1 MRTKIFLFC
10 IALLIIVPSSSG
22 MSFNGIPWTN
32 WSEIVAVAVCLY
44 AFCFKLNRQVIANR
58 LKFIN
63 RRRWNAFVAVV
74 VILVSLK
81 ATTFF
86 VSPTAG
92 EFEVCY
98 VNADQTLEDGCIR
111 TFEPLPL
118 IASSSQEFDRRS
130 TSIDRIMF
138 QPLQAPASGIT
149 QTNWRLPFINSW
161 KFDEGWR
168 TWNSDDKNIE
178 IFPFRA
184 YFRGQVKFSDEET
197 LRIRYVGEGKV
208 AVNDKEIR
216 LPPSYKNEQT
226 LKLDIGA
233 GHKQLE
239 VDYHFFRT
247 ETYGEPSNLP
257 YATLTLESENDNVIR
272 PMMPMTTLMY
282 KFFSRVLDFAIFGI
296 LILPLF
302 ALREK
307 LADFVTALGIGIVV
321 VLIGAIESV
330 AIIEKL
336 MPLELSV
343 IILTVFII
351 VGMQKSWNSS
361 RLFFGVLG
369 VAISLVLREVS
380 FLLDQSPN
388 MGQIFVRLRGNDH
401 LVYHAH
407 VREMLESGF
416 LRGGEDVYYFQPG
429 IRYYFYLQNVLFGES
444 SLITGCVSVALMGWG
459 IWFVAVRLK
468 SPLVLVRRLQML
480 GIVALIVWW
489 SSSHTTQSS
498 VFGLSEF
505 GAWIGV
511 FYIVGLMLGETC
523 DKQIATVAALAGVV
537 TWIRPNQGLAMLGII
552 CCAGLL
558 QVSCQNV
565 RGRRTVIGIGVF
577 SLVLCLIPVHNFVFG
592 NVLAFQPRGAI
603 AASQLPWGQ
612 LLRVTND
619 ADAQAFL
626 INNLK
631 AAIYLPTFLPDIYS
645 HRLALAL
652 LMFWIVIAI
661 AFGVWLRTK
670 QCVLYSGIFA
680 LVIVGQIA
688 PFLKYNIVRYHP
700 IQIVAIHL
708 SAILIVLY
716 LTSETYVQG
725 EMSKLDAEKS
735 KGSVRQM
742 N

>member
-1 MRTKIFLFC
+1 
-10 IALLIIVPSSSG
+10 

-98 VNADQTLEDGCIR
+98 VNTDQTLENGCIR

-130 TSIDRIMF
+130 TSTDRIIF
-138 QPLQAPASGIT
+138 QPLKAPASGIT
-149 QTNWRLPFINSW
+149 QTNWRLPFINSR

-226 LKLDIGA
+226 LNLDIGA
-233 GHKQLE
+233 GHKQVE
-239 VDYHFFRT
+239 VDYHFLRT

-257 YATLTLESENDNVIR
+257 YATLVLESKKDNFIR
-272 PMMPMTTLMY
+272 PTTPTIPLMY
-282 KFFSRVLDFAIFGI
+282 ELLFRILDIAICGV
-296 LILPLF
+296 LILLLC
-302 ALREK
+302 ALRAK
-307 LADFVTALGIGIVV
+307 IRDLAVAVSIGTAVALAIAIG
-321 VLIGAIESV
+321 SV
-330 AIIEKL
+330 AIVKRL

-343 IILTVFII
+343 IILTVFIV
-351 VGMQKSWNSS
+351 VGMQKSWNPS

-369 VAISLVLREVS
+369 VAISLVLNEVK
-380 FLLDQSPN
+380 FVLDRSPN
-388 MGQIFVRLRGNDH
+388 VDQILIRLRGNDH

-416 LRGGEDVYYFQPG
+416 LRGGEDVYHFQPG

-505 GAWIGV
+505 GAWIGAL
-511 FYIVGLMLGETC
+511 YIFGLMLGETC

-577 SLVLCLIPVHNFVFG
+577 SLVLSLIPVHNFVFG
-592 NVLAFQPRGAI
+592 NVVAFQPTGAI
-603 AASQLPWGQ
+603 AASQLSWGQ
-612 LLRVTND
+612 LLSVAND

-652 LMFWIVIAI
+652 LMFWIVIAV

-680 LVIVGQIA
+680 LVIGGQIA

-716 LTSETYVQG
+716 LTSHTFLKREV
-725 EMSKLDAEKS
+725 SKPDSGRCE
-735 KGSVRQM
+735 GSVRQM